1 MNNTMYSVIGMNTK
15 DVIKPDI
22 VMLDKTQSDD
32 KVLPKVLPKNGLNR
46 YLYKP
51 GEKHGQQKRR
61 AADLSGMKI
70 HIG

>member
-1 MNNTMYSVIGMNTK
+1 MNNTIYSVIGMKTK

-32 KVLPKVLPKNGLNR
+32 KVLPKNGLNR

>member
-1 MNNTMYSVIGMNTK
+1 MNNTIYSVIGMKTK

-51 GEKHGQQKRR
+51 GEKHG
-61 AADLSGMKI
+61 MKI